1 MSEFFI
7 IDANGNKIELGAP
20 VDFDEI
26 ITHAPSD
33 DKEFMDLRKL
43 MEPIELRLE
52 IFETIKTK
60 RFFQRMAKKHCRILR
75 MMKVKA
81 RWRMRAQIY
90 KEAAEAA
97 ERRRKDREEQDMS
110 GWQDFN
116 NACMRILENMEVD
129 DEH

>member
-7 IDANGNKIELGAP
+7 IDANGNKIELGEP

-33 DKEFMDLRKL
+33 DKEIMDLREL
-43 MEPIELRLE
+43 MEPTELTLE
-52 IFETIKTK
+52 IIVPRKTK
-60 RFFQRMAKKHCRILR
+60 RFFQRMAKRNGRILR

-81 RWRMRAQIY
+81 RWSMRAQMY
-90 KEAAEAA
+90 KEAASAVE
-97 ERRRKDREEQDMS
+97 RRKDREEQDMS

-116 NACMRILENMEVD
+116 NACMRILENMEGG